1 MGTFVRYKENTQ
13 PDRYVSGM
21 KNCYLYSSNM
31 NI

>member
-21 KNCYLYSSNM
+21 KIATYTHQT
-31 NI
+31 